1 MLDHRMV
8 IGGIVAP
15 HAHGVLL
22 LQQVHL
28 EHPVVLIPLKM
39 APKESKPIGHKN
51 CVKQSSF
58 PETQHNYEHNTTTYF
73 APCAANFHPHV
84 CGCGNGLK
92 NNNNHVGCNHCTLK
106 ESPSSGNTKHT
117 QHHHHPHHK
126 CRFPHTQ

>member
-51 CVKQSSF
+51 CVKQFSF
-58 PETQHNYEHNTTTYF
+58 PETQHNYEHNTTSIF
-73 APCAANFHPHV
+73 FLAQMPQILEVVKKVLWAIP
-84 CGCGNGLK
+84 
-92 NNNNHVGCNHCTLK
+92 
-106 ESPSSGNTKHT
+106 
-117 QHHHHPHHK
+117 
-126 CRFPHTQ
+126 